1 MYKELA
7 FSEDQQGFGLV
18 FTDPSTGIR
27 CLLGIFD
34 TSEEAFRLG
43 QEGSRQTMMIRPEV
57 VTWDRRNYE
66 EYDWVYQK

>member
-27 CLLGIFD
+27 CLLGYL
-34 TSEEAFRLG
+34 THLKKPS
-43 QEGSRQTMMIRPEV
+43 
-57 VTWDRRNYE
+57 
-66 EYDWVYQK
+66 DWVRKDPGRQ